1 MLNTTALKTTV
12 LLPACLAAGI
22 TAAPILAQQPEFEA
36 PVRLKA
42 GGEYIKTESP
52 GWASPCWFDVD
63 GDGKRDLI
71 VGQFAGGK
79 MKVYRN
85 LGKGKLA
92 EGELA
97 EGKWLEAEGKVAK
110 VPGVW

>member
-1 MLNTTALKTTV
+1 MLKN
-12 LLPACLAAGI
+12 
-22 TAAPILAQQPEFEA
+22 ILTMVCVVGPVVAQVSQFEP
-36 PVRLKA
+36 PVRLEA
-42 GGEYIKTESP
+42 GGEYVKTESP
-52 GWASPCWFDVD
+52 GYASPCWADVD
-63 GDGKRDLI
+63 GDGQKDLI

-92 EGELA
+92 KGEWLRAGDEIA
-97 EGKWLEAEGKVAK
+97 E